1 MFAECPWSG
10 TRQRPRHSAIIG
22 FPVVHVGVA
31 GAVVVIAGGVRPDA
45 AAALAGG
52 VACIQAHLGA
62 PDLLH
67 RYEQLA
73 PQQPMEEFIDDR
85 PG

>member
-1 MFAECPWSG
+1 
-10 TRQRPRHSAIIG
+10 
-22 FPVVHVGVA
+22 VHVGVA